1 MMSSLTSEVTC
12 PPMYAVGGLMWTV
25 AEKQRLMNSYKKVS
39 KEVLL
44 LLFPDRTWDALQS
57 RAYHLRIPRPGRRWT
72 PEEDALLVELSRDIG
87 FEKTLGYRKASMY
100 FKGRTPHALNN
111 RAYLLRKRGALIS
124 DWRDCVLRKRGR
136 RDEEKR

>member
-12 PPMYAVGGLMWTV
+12 PPMYAVGGLMWTA
-25 AEKQRLMNSYKKVS
+25 AEKQRLMNSYKKVP
-39 KEVLL
+39 KERLL

-87 FEKTLGYRKASMY
+87 FEKTLGYRKASEY
-100 FKGRTPHALNN
+100 FKGRTPHALNI
-111 RAYLLRKRGALIS
+111 RAH
-124 DWRDCVLRKRGR
+124 VLRRRGR
-136 RDEEKR
+136 LIAGWQEDVEANQGGSV